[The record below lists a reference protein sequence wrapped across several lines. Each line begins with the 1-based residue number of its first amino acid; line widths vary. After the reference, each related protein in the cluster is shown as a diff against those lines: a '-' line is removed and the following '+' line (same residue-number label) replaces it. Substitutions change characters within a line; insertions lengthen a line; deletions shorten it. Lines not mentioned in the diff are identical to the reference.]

1 MPEAWRL
8 CEAKQCLSTSPCL
21 SGLSSLFTIS
31 PSTQTKR
38 PIWGGWRKRN
48 DGGSLQLI
56 RRSGAARLHRGARRT
71 KRAGK
76 PSLCLWSGTGGEEDR
91 EREDASHPILAAGLS
106 FSPFF
111 FFQLPIN
118 KMERRWGPEDCTSSQ
133 ADRDSGGCPNGS
145 RPRRRRGLDA
155 QRSGARQNGPDE
167 GGNRPTL
174 CALTQGAERGDCAGG
189 ERERGATEGTEND
202 RRNTAEANQEA
213 DRSG

>member
-1 MPEAWRL
+1 M

-91 EREDASHPILAAGLS
+91 EREDASHPILAAGPSLS
-106 FSPFF
+106 PSPFF
-111 FFQLPIN
+111 FPYHLSAGWNQGEGPDGLQRQPS
-118 KMERRWGPEDCTSSQ
+118 ERETDRSPFRGGHPRGVHACTR
-133 ADRDSGGCPNGS
+133 AGCP
-145 RPRRRRGLDA
+145 
-155 QRSGARQNGPDE
+155 Q
-167 GGNRPTL
+167 GGDSPNTL
-174 CALTQGAERGDCAGG
+174 CVDTGR
-189 ERERGATEGTEND
+189 
-202 RRNTAEANQEA
+202 
-213 DRSG
+213 